1 MICIW
6 VLTTQWSE
14 WPRWGTGV
22 VLWALPILGYPS
34 LINSTKNKA
43 QRLTACDDQMDFFCL
58 DLWASS
64 ISFIPLQFFNV
75 RKKPP
80 YFLTDILSL
89 MHKAL
94 MLLFTENLAFHP
106 RSEILLVF
114 SHFQTRTNQIFVNFL
129 LFLLLILFKKKMQKT
144 NRNEQK
150 ITKNGYTHWKQ

>member
-1 MICIW
+1 MGINN
-6 VLTTQWSE
+6 T
-14 WPRWGTGV
+14 V
-22 VLWALPILGYPS
+22 VWMAKVGHGSGSVGAAHSGLSIFDQQHKEQ
-34 LINSTKNKA
+34 STKTHCLWWPNG
-43 QRLTACDDQMDFFCL
+43 FFCL

-129 LFLLLILFKKKMQKT
+129 LFLLLILFKKMQKT
-144 NRNEQK
+144 KRNEQK
-150 ITKNGYTHWKQ
+150 MTKNGYTHWKQ